1 MKKKVLF
8 ALIALFSF
16 LSSWAAYPTVVKV
29 NGQDVELS
37 STYVVWNGS
46 ATAPTIVSTG
56 WTQETGLF
64 VFNSTTNKYESVTAI
79 AGSGNY
85 FLKATKDSKTYYVP
99 FQVGTVGV
107 GRDYNKLV
115 GTNTDFSEGTFADF
129 DYVHSENSWNTA
141 KTNGGLKAYYEKC
154 DGVNGTQPYPED
166 MYNTVAQRASQV
178 ANDGTEVA
186 ENAANAAKAWN
197 DKWYKTDENGFFIL
211 ANAERSWLGAVN
223 AQGAQYPWIVINTR
237 EEAVSPVF
245 VYNDGTQNNPTAVK
259 PWGVKAVKKYGC
271 ASIPV
276 EFSKDDWKMFLSEGE
291 WKDAAGFDINNL
303 NVILLPDVAAF
314 ACAPSVEYNGTA
326 TQGPGF
332 SLVGVDDVEYTST
345 IKNATTD
352 AEGINGVGTYY
363 YEIQFKNGNNVVR
376 TIQSTPFKVV
386 GKTVNI
392 NASRATKVYG
402 QPDPAPEFAIDASS
416 LGAGDEVATDITP
429 FLVFKRATDNEGE
442 TCREYSYFIDFTDAY
457 KNGECNYDIKIL
469 QAYSLLTITKAPLHV
484 KVTNDN
490 KMWAQND
497 PSFADY
503 TIVSGLV
510 QNADLGIND
519 TKDNV
524 EFTITR
530 PSAGTADGEKINADL
545 DANGKPVFRENE
557 TGYPFAAEA
566 ANYDIIF
573 DNAFAIT
580 PSSNTDGIK
589 VTFEPAEYVYTGAEQ
604 RPTPIVKDGE
614 TRLEAGTD
622 YDIDTDFDTDGYK
635 NNKNVGDAIC
645 QIKLKGNYIATGD
658 ASKKQGT
665 FKITK
670 KALTVYAQS
679 YTAEPANGYEV
690 GYNGFVNGED
700 PTNAAGFTTPAA
712 PIVSKGAS
720 IEQDVYA
727 LVIKKDG
734 WAATN
739 YEITPKDGI
748 LALNN
753 KDIIYARPDEKTQEY
768 TGTVDKELTFATYT
782 DRQYTNKMESNPV
795 TAVVG
800 QPVYV
805 IAKEDGDKADV
816 GAYDIT
822 LRGAT
827 VLKDYNVVYDDL
839 TDGYTITYKNLILRG
854 INTSKIYGDADP
866 TFDAVVYDGEKEWT
880 REQMNAVGI
889 INNGPNNTG
898 YYVGCGTWQYGR
910 WNHGEDV
917 KGGSNADGTYPITVG
932 LHSRVYGN
940 YYINGTENGKFD
952 ILPFAAKVTAD
963 DMTKQFG
970 QADREFTVTI
980 TDNNNA
986 EGHTIGTAVS
996 DAFVR
1001 QLAGYWVA
1009 TRPDAGTEAGE
1020 AKGEHA
1026 IVVAAPKVDNT
1037 VVKPNNFTLTFVDG
1051 KLTITPA
1058 QIAVFAKDQYVDY
1071 ALDYDKKINPYDV
1084 IVVTPT
1090 EILEWQ
1096 KSTEDGLTE
1105 DQKAINGKIKDL
1117 VKLTVAEG
1125 KNKLGGN
1132 EDAFVLNILSDDY
1145 VLATEDVV
1153 LSDDYVYGGATIKN
1167 GFKNGWLT
1175 IYALE
1180 TIPLENAELAE
1191 LLGEEADAAGAQPS
1205 LLQKVLNDHKAEGV
1219 KVNVKMPAR
1228 KLVAD
1233 EWYTFVLPFEVKPS
1247 KLFSDEYFK
1256 YGAAE
1261 ILDADKSKGNNVV
1274 FSLQVAKPIPANTP
1288 FILKVENE
1296 VKAEDMNALV
1306 FKNVTI
1312 DDKLDY
1318 VNADP
1323 TTGEAGNVQFVGLY
1337 YDKKGFTAD
1346 QRYNAKVGS
1355 DPRAFYPGGDKSGS
1369 IVVKRTNA
1377 YLQFPS
1383 AEAAAKAR
1391 IFIEEEDG
1399 TFTAIN
1405 GVAAEADAAVAGEGW
1420 YTISGVKL
1428 NAQPTEKGIY
1438 IFNGKKVAIQ

>member
-16 LSSWAAYPTVVKV
+16 LSSWAAPTV
-29 NGQDVELS
+29 NGEAVELS
-37 STYVVWNGS
+37 STYVVWRNGS

-64 VFNSTTNKYESVTAI
+64 VFNSTTNKYEAVAKIT
-79 AGSGNY
+79 GPGNY

-99 FQVGTVGV
+99 FQVGTEGV
-107 GRDYNKLV
+107 GRDGNKLV
-115 GTNTDFSEGTFADF
+115 GTDTDFPGGTFADF
-129 DYVHSENSWNTA
+129 DYVHSQASWNTA
-141 KTNGGLKAYYEKC
+141 KANGGLNAYYTANPDEDVWVFATQNDFDNDVAGEGHYGRGNDKTPE
-154 DGVNGTQPYPED
+154 GTWPALAKQSWWG
-166 MYNTVAQRASQV
+166 AI
-178 ANDGTEVA
+178 
-186 ENAANAAKAWN
+186 NAA
-197 DKWYKTDENGFFIL
+197 
-211 ANAERSWLGAVN
+211 GAI
-223 AQGAQYPWIVINTR
+223 YPWIVINTR
-237 EEAVSPVF
+237 EEAVIPVF
-245 VYNDGTQNNPTAVK
+245 VYDGGTQAEPTAVK
-259 PWGVKAVKKYGC
+259 PWGVRAVKKYGT
-271 ASIPV
+271 ASIPD
-276 EFSKDDWKMFLSEGE
+276 EFHREAWKMFLSEGE
-291 WKDAAGFDINNL
+291 WKDAPEFDINNL
-303 NVILLPDVAAF
+303 SVILLPDVAAF

-332 SLVGVDDVEYTST
+332 SLVGVDNVEYTST

-376 TIQSTPFKVV
+376 TIKSTPFKVV

-484 KVTNDN
+484 EVTNDN
-490 KMWAQND
+490 KMWAQDD

-503 TIVSGLV
+503 TIVRGLV

-530 PSAGTADGEKINADL
+530 PSAGTADGEKINAAGL
-545 DANGKPVFRENE
+545 DADGEPVFKENE

-589 VTFEPAEYVYTGAEQ
+589 VTFEPDEYVYKGEAWT
-604 RPTPIVKDGE
+604 PDPIVKDGE
-614 TRLEAGTD
+614 TLLRAGTD
-622 YDIDTDFDTDGYK
+622 YDIDTDFGTEGYTNNVNVSKDG
-635 NNKNVGDAIC
+635 AIC

-670 KALTVYAQS
+670 KPLTVYAES
-679 YTAEPANGYEV
+679 YTAEPENGYAV
-690 GYNGFVNGED
+690 RYAGFVNNETENTAD
-700 PTNAAGFTTPAA
+700 GFTTPAA

-748 LALNN
+748 LALN
-753 KDIIYARPDEKTQEY
+753 KKTIIYAYPDRKTQEY
-768 TGTVDKELTFATYT
+768 TGTVDQELTFATYT
-782 DRQYTNKMESNPV
+782 DRDHADNHKMGSNPV
-795 TAVVG
+795 TAVIG

-805 IAKEDGDKADV
+805 IAKEDPTNANV
-816 GAYDIT
+816 GRYDIT

-839 TDGYTITYKNLILRG
+839 TDGYTITRKLLILKG

-866 TFDAVVYDGEKEWT
+866 TFDAVVYDGETKWT
-880 REQMNAVGI
+880 REQMNAANI
-889 INNGPNNTG
+889 KNNNTDNNGIS
-898 YYVGCGTWQYGR
+898 YYVGVGTWENGR
-910 WNHGEDV
+910 WNHDENVGEYDV
-917 KGGSNADGTYPITVG
+917 VPTVTRRA
-932 LHSRVYGN
+932 SGN
-940 YYINGTENGKFD
+940 YEIRTTTVNGKFT
-952 ILPFAAKVTAD
+952 INPFAAKVTAKD
-963 DMTKQFG
+963 KTKQFG
-970 QADREFTVTI
+970 QADPEFDVTI

-1001 QLAGYWVA
+1001 QLAGYWEA

-1020 AKGEHA
+1020 ARGEHA
-1026 IVVAAPKVDNT
+1026 IVVAAPKADVQ
-1037 VVKPNNFTLTFVDG
+1037 PNKNFTLTPVNG
-1051 KLTITPA
+1051 TLTITRA
-1058 QIAVFAKDQYVDY
+1058 QIAVFANDQYVDY
-1071 ALDYDKKINPYDV
+1071 ALDYNKKINPYDV
-1084 IVVTPT
+1084 IVVTPKET
-1090 EILEWQ
+1090 LKWQ
-1096 KSTEDGLTE
+1096 KSTKDGLTE
-1105 DQKAINGKIKDL
+1105 DQEVINGKIKDL

-1153 LSDDYVYGGATIKN
+1153 LSEDYVYGGATIKN

-1247 KLFSDEYFK
+1247 ELFSSDYFG

-1261 ILDADKSKGNNVV
+1261 ILDANKSKGNNVV

-1288 FILKVENE
+1288 FILKVGED
-1296 VKAEDMNALV
+1296 KAVNALV
-1306 FKNVTI
+1306 FENVKI
-1312 DDKLDY
+1312 ADMDY
-1318 VNADP
+1318 VKNNP

-1337 YDKKGFTAD
+1337 YDKKGFTAA
-1346 QRYNAKVGS
+1346 QRYNAKVGD
-1355 DPRAFYPGGDKSGS
+1355 DPRGFYPGGDKSRN

-1383 AEAAAKAR
+1383 ADAAAKAR

>member
-16 LSSWAAYPTVVKV
+16 LSSWAAYPAVVKV
-29 NGQDVELS
+29 NGEDVGLS
-37 STYVVWNGS
+37 STYVVWNGTS
-46 ATAPTIVSTG
+46 ATVPTIMSTD
-56 WTQETGLF
+56 WVPETGLF
-64 VFNSTTNKYESVTAI
+64 VFNSTTNKYEAVTAI
-79 AGSGNY
+79 TGPGNY

-107 GRDYNKLV
+107 GRDGNKLV
-115 GTNTDFSEGTFADF
+115 GTNTDFPEGTFADF
-129 DYVHSENSWNTA
+129 DYVHSQASWNTA
-141 KTNGGLKAYYEKC
+141 KANGGLNAYYTANPDE
-154 DGVNGTQPYPED
+154 DVWVFATQND
-166 MYNTVAQRASQV
+166 FDNDVAGEGHYGR
-178 ANDGTEVA
+178 G
-186 ENAANAAKAWN
+186 N
-197 DKWYKTDENGFFIL
+197 DKTPEGTWPAL
-211 ANAERSWLGAVN
+211 AKQSWWGAINATGAL
-223 AQGAQYPWIVINTR
+223 YPWIVINTR
-237 EEAVSPVF
+237 TDAQGAVRPVF
-245 VYNDGTQNNPTAVK
+245 EYSDATQAEPTAVK

-276 EFSKDDWKMFLSEGE
+276 KFSREDWKMVLSEGE
-291 WKDAAGFDINNL
+291 WEEAEEFDINSL
-303 NVILLPDVAAF
+303 RVILLPDVAAF

-332 SLVGVDDVEYTST
+332 SLAGVDNGVEYTST

-363 YEIQFKNGNNVVR
+363 YEIQFKDGNDVVR
-376 TIQSTPFKVV
+376 TIKSTPFKVV

-484 KVTNDN
+484 EVTNDN

-545 DANGKPVFRENE
+545 DANGKPQFRENE

-589 VTFEPAEYVYTGAEQ
+589 VTFDPAEYVYTGAEQ
-604 RPTPIVKDGE
+604 QPIPTVKDGE
-614 TRLEAGTD
+614 TPLVAGTD
-622 YDIDTDFDTDGYK
+622 YDIDTDFGTAGYK
-635 NNKNVGDAIC
+635 NNLNVSEGGAIC

-670 KALTVYAQS
+670 KPLTVYAES
-679 YTAEPANGYEV
+679 YTAEPENGYAV
-690 GYNGFVNGED
+690 GYSGFVPGENE
-700 PTNAAGFTTPAA
+700 TNAAGFTTPAA

-839 TDGYTITYKNLILRG
+839 TDGYTITYKNLILKG

-963 DMTKQFG
+963 DKTKQFG
-970 QADREFTVTI
+970 QADPEFTVTI

-996 DAFVR
+996 NAFVR

-1037 VVKPNNFTLTFVDG
+1037 DTEVKPNNFTLTFDDG
-1051 KLTITPA
+1051 TLTITPA

-1105 DQKAINGKIKDL
+1105 DQKAINDKIKDL

-1153 LSDDYVYGGATIKN
+1153 LSEDYVYGGATIKN

-1191 LLGEEADAAGAQPS
+1191 LVGVDPDEADANPS
-1205 LLQKVLNDHKAEGV
+1205 ILQKVLNDHKAEGV
-1219 KVNVKMPAR
+1219 TVKVKLPAR
-1228 KLVAD
+1228 KMDKD
-1233 EWYTFVLPFEVKPS
+1233 EWYAWVLPFDVKPS
-1247 KLFSDEYFK
+1247 DLFKDNKFG

-1288 FILKVENE
+1288 FIVKVEN
-1296 VKAEDMNALV
+1296 DMTADKVNALV
-1306 FKNVTI
+1306 F
-1312 DDKLDY
+1312 DDVKIADMDY
-1318 VNADP
+1318 VKNNPATVAD
-1323 TTGEAGNVQFVGLY
+1323 GVSFVGLY
-1337 YDKKGFTAD
+1337 WDYKGP
-1346 QRYNAKVGS
+1346 QSNEKYLAKVSGYQHR
-1355 DPRAFYPGGDKSGS
+1355 DFWPGGLKSAN
-1369 IVVKRTNA
+1369 VTLTRTNA
-1377 YLQFPS
+1377 FLQFGS
-1383 AEAAAKAR
+1383 AEAAANAR
-1391 IFIEEEDG
+1391 IFIEDEDG